1 MYDGEAV
8 GPMMELKLI
17 DENGKLRARKK
28 RIVEPE
34 PEKEE

>member
-1 MYDGEAV
+1 
-8 GPMMELKLI
+8 MMELKII

-34 PEKEE
+34 VKKEKEPIFV